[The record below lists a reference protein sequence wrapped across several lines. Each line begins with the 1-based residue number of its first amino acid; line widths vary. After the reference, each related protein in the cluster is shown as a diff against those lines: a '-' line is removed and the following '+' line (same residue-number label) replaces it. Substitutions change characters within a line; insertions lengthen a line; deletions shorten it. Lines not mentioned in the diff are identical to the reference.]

1 MSDLGLLGA
10 YKSGSSDEDAENGP
24 GLHQRGNGGPES
36 SSEESSSSSLD
47 SAKERALAA
56 EARLRDY
63 GEVQGPRSK
72 AQGGDGTSTAAPGKV
87 LPPADAV
94 FNQID
99 WAEATS
105 GTAEPGTTLRPGAVI
120 EGKAKRYK
128 VEEEAAPVYSDVQVA
143 MLGGHVKAHAG
154 AQEGKAGVVGPVGPT
169 APPGLGAAPTK
180 VRTKPEAFES
190 FLDKGLGGQ
199 QLPRKNQDRKERE
212 KMKRE
217 KGQSTHKEWKSEAEM
232 ALRQQY
238 D

>member
-1 MSDLGLLGA
+1 VPEFLDPESTRPLAVSLTHGRDTSVTQA
-10 YKSGSSDEDAENGP
+10 GSSRGGGGSAQSVVGKGSKGQVP
-24 GLHQRGNGGPES
+24 GA
-36 SSEESSSSSLD
+36 D
-47 SAKERALAA
+47 FDV
-56 EARLRDY
+56 ARL
-63 GEVQGPRSK
+63 
-72 AQGGDGTSTAAPGKV
+72 APLLKGQKR
-87 LPPADAV
+87 
-94 FNQID
+94 
-99 WAEATS
+99 
-105 GTAEPGTTLRPGAVI
+105 AEPGTTLRPGAVI

-128 VEEEAAPVYSDVQVA
+128 LEEESAPVYSDVQVA